1 MRLSLLRW
9 RPFRSILA
17 LTFAF
22 QALAVSAEFTEH
34 FTAKPGPEWTVIFGP
49 KSAASFTPSPEGL
62 LLQAEPRQIGLLKR
76 DIAEVGSDAAP
87 LSTSVQIKAQAG
99 TEGPM
104 SPGLFLYWD
113 NANYIFAKMNGD
125 GHLWTGSMSG
135 GNYREQVFYNIARER
150 AADGKK
156 WRDMYL
162 RMLLVS
168 RNAAFF
174 VGNDG
179 VNWQKVSETGRRP
192 GPAGKAPKLLIGRGW
207 SGEIGREAKPDL
219 ANDYYF
225 DGNKAL
231 IKTVFANLAVSDK
244 IEEPG
249 PPSAIVKGESWE
261 QTLAALEGSGIPRA
275 WSLLGPVP
283 AKAWDRKAMSPDLS
297 DDWSTPQKDSAGQ
310 PIKTASWVRGE
321 DDNDCYVDLAE
332 HVGQQSSTVGWAKSE
347 IQWPVNGEALLWFSS
362 GDPVSI
368 SVNNVPVYVDTEEPQ
383 ERRAVKDRCCV
394 PVGLSKGKNIVKIRV
409 RQSKGDWGFFLR
421 LERND
426 PGYRIRLLEK
436 MLEFFPNNTYWRAAQ
451 ARHEI
456 VRRYEDMLNFP
467 AALAACD
474 QALAVFA
481 ADDENRLRAF
491 ETKLRLLEFLRDYD
505 GLVKCADAYLAAF
518 PKALGSER
526 AMIAAMRGDV
536 LAGRADAAAERI
548 KRWIAGAESDRVV
561 LLYRVL
567 AGALQDAGNDD
578 RHCVVLDELSNQAA
592 VNVDDRV
599 SAAIESAVSRWEVER
614 RKIALG
620 KEMDNARLTQACQS
634 AAKALSLLPGGK
646 LPMPVQFAQEA
657 DADQKAGK
665 LERAIAGY
673 WGALLLAHGAS
684 DPDAAPW
691 LALNQAYTFPLPEK
705 DKDGKKI
712 EDPNLFKKAL
722 WKVVA
727 PKCGEPAWAGKWRFV
742 GFPIEGTA
750 TLRSNFGPETDSN
763 KADYGNNHKWVD
775 LDLDNEP
782 ELDVFRGNHEW
793 GIDLNRWK
801 GNANVGF
808 VARDF
813 EVAAAC
819 TPTLY
824 LGTVGAWFA
833 WLDGKPIGENSNVS
847 GYRLEA
853 ERLKLQLAPGKHRLL
868 LKIEAPPEGP
878 FAFRARISNEPE
890 VALHFLVQALVVRQ
904 FPRGL
909 LERKREIQWTT
920 EFTWAR
926 TPTDVPVA
934 IGLSLNDLYG
944 DNPWQRLDPI
954 AWMLDKMR
962 ESGEYSL
969 AAEISR
975 SLLRQTEFSGWY
987 GEKNRHVCD
996 IATRYF
1002 FALVGD
1008 GRAGTADGVLRD
1020 VANRYPEI
1028 TDAFF
1033 QAQTLRGSLRRDFGQ
1048 SQGAQ
1053 PFFEFVMREN
1063 PLSFKTQRN
1072 AVYGLEW
1079 ARSYRPERLLLDT
1092 SHEVQATL
1100 DAIRRQLG
1108 AGGADDVEKAMRNIN
1123 EILSSAPGSLSKV
1136 VDSPFYAQYVGV
1148 REYIRALLG
1157 SLPEATR
1164 DVYRK
1169 VVEVSSGQRL
1179 KTALLLSDVAALE
1192 VLANEFYYTP
1202 AALAARNRAGNLY
1215 MDRGQFAQAASM
1227 YQMLVREIRE
1237 GDAQATAMALA
1248 KLGRAQLADGQ
1259 SAAVERTIERLR
1271 KEYGSAQIVCAG
1283 QQLTGAQL
1291 ADRLKKDLDTHKNN
1305 AVRADD
1311 TQAFSA
1317 THMGG
1322 LARSGTFAG
1331 AAPEPGPIVWAHPL
1345 IPNAMLERT
1354 RGAFELDVRAH
1365 LPAYPVIADG
1375 RVYVGGLESIRAI
1388 ELGSGKILWTRSWP
1402 SGAPLF
1408 RGSFNGY
1415 PLSCP
1420 TVHSGGVYMRAIESG
1435 VSSLRCYAAE
1445 TGKLRWNTALVPE
1458 LKKVIWL
1465 SDPAIAYGLAIAIY
1479 LEPGDM
1485 NTHGVTAIDIETGR
1499 LRWKTNLVTGT
1510 TGIKTNEQYQ
1520 LSTLHL
1526 GPPAVDGGEVYVNT
1540 GISSLAAVNAFS
1552 GEVKWVT
1559 TYPRVQ
1565 FGDKRSGQSWTGYD
1579 LRMCTVKTL
1588 SRGPLSPIVSDD
1600 LIFAV
1605 PKDGGGLLAVERQT
1619 GTVRWNRDLF
1629 DARFI
1634 AGVADG
1640 NILLGDDTITAIN
1653 MTSGTVSWT
1662 YSLNGQSL
1670 YGQPLLAGGSLYL
1683 PGDHELQRID
1693 ARTGQRQASWPWDA
1707 RVGPLSN
1714 LVASGGHLVG
1724 IGAGTVAAMGPPGAK
1739 TAELPLFEAREL
1751 EADGKLEAAAERYG
1765 ALLSSKDSADVLQA
1779 LIARIRILQ
1788 RLNKKDEAL
1797 ATLEKIEQN
1806 GEELLS
1812 SHNGL
1817 WQVKK
1822 DVFARA
1828 LRTRLGGQS
1837 TEGVVPAGDLNGV
1850 LAFAWQLPVE
1860 NPRLSY
1866 PPTGPQDC
1874 FFVQS
1879 GSDMYCMR
1887 ISDKPEKLWQS
1898 YVGPG
1903 VTQMLTGNG
1912 VAAAVSDYR
1921 IALLDRATGEPL
1933 NELGP
1938 PVTTKRDKRRLE
1950 AKPFEDAA
1958 IGDTTL
1964 AAVSDGVLFAWDVAS
1979 GQNLWW
1985 KRLGGWKSVP
1995 ITGGLSVQGN
2005 HVLKVQSVRD
2015 ERRNEAGLYVLDA
2028 RSGADL
2034 DGNVLGNRAGAMT
2047 AAFSPDGQ
2055 RLVYRA
2061 DNNLFCIDIPQNK
2074 RLWQTSLPR
2083 LESRGGAFTF
2093 EGDTIRY
2100 QGSENGNGRWM
2111 VMWLNKNTGQEIP
2124 VNWVFPDGRREPR
2137 QRMQGVAFPVNGEH
2151 ICFTGDWSRTVS
2163 RVKVQGDKVE
2173 GVWTVD
2179 LPDPLWR
2186 DQMLLGAFSGKDRFH
2201 VVYVRYRGNQ
2211 EQFILRTF
2219 TWEGG
2224 QVIGE
2229 QVLPGS
2235 PLRLEDNTFQTWF
2248 IQRGNLFIYTAREG
2262 VFAFAASGETT
2273 AKVAENLRQE
2283 LNGENVTSSRRADAR
2298 RALGNLDSPG
2308 QMAFLSPQDIH
2319 IDGNLE
2325 EWKLTEPIVLDSRLN
2340 YTPLAEGANWGGKDD
2355 LSAKIYLGWNQEGVA
2370 VAVDVADDVLA
2381 PPQPGAELT
2390 SGDSI
2395 RVVIDSRTE
2404 SGPTLDRSEDFVA
2417 SLALV
2422 QGRSVLEQELGTN
2435 EDDSSA
2441 ARGRVLRA
2449 PNGKGY
2455 RYEMLIPWP
2464 VIRKDPGQRPGWLR
2478 ALQIGVAIYDDDG
2491 AGVKGA
2497 LELGAGTTTPYFVP
2511 QWLTPVALLDISHE
2525 KIERYRKVIDM
2536 VPGSDEA
2543 WRFLDLI
2550 LLSRRGANA
2559 DADRCTEL
2567 ERFITAH
2574 PECENT
2580 VRALG
2585 RLRALYAQQ
2594 PNSDANKKL
2603 TDMMTAA
2610 KVPSAMQQMVTG
2622 SALKIWVM
2630 PDAKNPPQMI
2640 MLQFIRGDGQW
2651 AWRAY
2656 WGSPSVDWGRD
2667 GTPERMNMGP
2677 IPKPGQWTEL
2687 TLFPSDFGM
2696 LGQELKGVAFTT
2708 FGGTTYFDRLSVRFQ
2723 GQEKVLMDDAPMDK
2737 ALFEGGRIKFVD
2749 NPKHDGAK
2757 SWTSERNNPNDML
2770 LNPYFRLSDGKAIAS
2785 FMDAAAKPP
2794 ATPDKEKL
2802 QSLYRNV
2809 AQLIQDTP
2817 EGLVFMQRVLDL
2829 HVGEG
2834 KVRETKCVDEL
2845 KNFLKTNSGTPNAAQ
2860 ILKMLHNFYAATGE
2874 KQPRAKCEELMQE
2887 LKLSRDVRRA
2897 YFAEFA
2903 PVWSEWQVL
2912 GPFAA
2917 MGERRGLDTLMEPEK
2932 AVDLNWKTVD
2942 ASGKDVGWKKISNL
2956 IDPTNKK
2963 PNWDPIVDLRKQLA
2977 VPKMVEQKGPYFAY
2991 AYTKFNVPSKRRA
3004 LLLFGAQDMVSIWL
3018 NGKRVVSE
3026 LETQAIKD
3034 KETADV
3040 QLRSGENEIL
3050 IKVGVPKDQ
3059 PLRFVFRLA
3068 EPDGKPFTD
3077 INNE

>member
-1 MRLSLLRW
+1 MRLSLLSP
-9 RPFRSILA
+9 RPFRSLFALLLA
-17 LTFAF
+17 LP
-22 QALAVSAEFTEH
+22 ALAFSAEFSDPL
-34 FTAKPGPEWTVIFGP
+34 TAKLGAEWTTIIGA
-49 KSAASFTPSPEGL
+49 KSAASFTPSAEGL
-62 LLQAEPRQIGLLKR
+62 LLQAEPRQVGLIKR
-76 DIAEVGSDAAP
+76 EIADVGTDAAP
-87 LSTSVQIKAQAG
+87 LSASVQIKAQWG

-113 NANYIFAKMNGD
+113 NANYIYIRLNGE
-125 GHLWTGSMSG
+125 GHLWTGSMAN
-135 GNYREQVFYNIARER
+135 GNYREQVYYNIAREKTV
-150 AADGKK
+150 DSKK
-156 WRDMYL
+156 WREMYVRL
-162 RMLLVS
+162 LLVS
-168 RNAAFF
+168 RNAAFM
-174 VGNDG
+174 VGTDG
-179 VNWQKVSETGRRP
+179 VNWQKVGESGRRP
-192 GPAGKAPKLLIGRGW
+192 GPAGKAPKVLIGRGW
-207 SGEIGREAKPDL
+207 SGEIGRDAKPDL
-219 ANDYYF
+219 ANDYYA
-225 DGNKAL
+225 DGNKTL
-231 IKTVFANLAVSDK
+231 IKTVFSNFVLSDK
-244 IEEPG
+244 VEQPG
-249 PPSAIVKGESWE
+249 APSTIAKGESWE
-261 QTLAALEGSGIPRA
+261 QTLGALEGAGIPRA

-283 AKAWDRKAMSPDLS
+283 AKAWDRKAMSPDLT
-297 DDWSTPQKDSAGQ
+297 DDWGTPQKDSAGQ
-310 PIKTASWVRGE
+310 PIKTGSWVRAE
-321 DDNDCYVDLAE
+321 DDNDSYVDLAE
-332 HVGQQSSTVGWAKSE
+332 HIGQASSTVGWAKSE

-368 SVNNVPVYVDTEEPQ
+368 SVNNMPVYVDTEEPQ

-394 PVGLSKGKNIVKIRV
+394 PVGLNKGKNVLKIRV
-409 RQSKGDWGFFLR
+409 RQSKGDWGFFMR

-436 MLEFFPNNTYWRAAQ
+436 MLEYFPSNTYWRSAQ

-474 QALAVFA
+474 QALSVFA
-481 ADDENRLRAF
+481 QDDENRLRVF

-505 GLVKCADAYLAAF
+505 AVVKSADAYLAAF

-526 AMIAAMRGDV
+526 AMIAALRGDV
-536 LAGRADAAAERI
+536 LAGRADAAAERV
-548 KRWIAGAESDRVV
+548 KRWVPGSESERIV

-567 AGALQDAGNDD
+567 AGAMQDSGNDD
-578 RHCVVLDELSNQAA
+578 RRFAILDELGAQAA
-592 VNVDDRV
+592 VSLDDRV
-599 SAAIESAVSRWEVER
+599 SSIIESAVCRWEFER
-614 RKIALG
+614 RKLVLG
-620 KEMDNARLTQACQS
+620 KEMDNARLAQACQS
-634 AAKALSLLPGGK
+634 AAKALSLLPAGK
-646 LPMPVQFAQEA
+646 SAMAAQFAQEA
-657 DADQKAGK
+657 EADQKAGK

-673 WGALLLAHGAS
+673 WGALLLAHTSS

-691 LALNQAYTFPLPEK
+691 LALNQAYSIALPEK

-712 EDPNLFKKAL
+712 EDPASFKKAL
-722 WKVVA
+722 WKIIT
-727 PKCGEPAWAGKWRFV
+727 PKCGDAAWAGKWRFV
-742 GFPIEGTA
+742 GFPIEGNA
-750 TLRSNFGPETDSN
+750 TLRSTFGPETDSN
-763 KADYGNNHKWVD
+763 KADYGNNRKWAD

-782 ELDVFRGNHEW
+782 ELDVYRGNHDW

-801 GNANVGF
+801 GNAQVGF

-813 EVAAAC
+813 DVAAAC

-824 LGTVGAWFA
+824 LGTCGAWFA
-833 WLDGKPIGENSNVS
+833 WLDGKLIGENSNVS

-868 LKIEAPPEGP
+868 LKLEAPPEGP

-890 VALHFLVQALVVRQ
+890 VALHLLVQALVARQ
-904 FPRGL
+904 FPRTL
-909 LERKREIQWTT
+909 AERKTEIHWTVN
-920 EFTWAR
+920 FTYQR

-934 IGLSLNDLYG
+934 IGEAINDLYG
-944 DNPWQRLDPI
+944 DAPWQRLDPI
-954 AWMLDKMR
+954 AWMTDKMR
-962 ESGEYSL
+962 ETGEYQL

-975 SLLRQTEFSGWY
+975 RLMRQVEFSGWY

-1008 GRAGTADGVLRD
+1008 GRAGLADEVLRD
-1020 VANRYPEI
+1020 ISNRYPEM

-1072 AVYGLEW
+1072 AVFGLEW

-1108 AGGADDVEKAMRNIN
+1108 AGGAEDIEKAMRNIN

-1169 VVEVSSGQRL
+1169 VVETSSGLRL
-1179 KTALLLSDVAALE
+1179 KTAMQLSDVAALE

-1202 AALAARNRAGNLY
+1202 AALVARNRAGNLY

-1227 YQMLVREIRE
+1227 YQMLLREIRA
-1237 GDAQATAMALA
+1237 GDAVATAMALA

-1259 SAAVERTIERLR
+1259 SANVERTIERLR
-1271 KEYGSAQIVCAG
+1271 KDFGSAQVSCGG
-1283 QQLTGAQL
+1283 QQLTGAQV
-1291 ADRLKKDLDTHKNN
+1291 ADRLKKDLDTHKTNS
-1305 AVRADD
+1305 VRADD
-1311 TQAFSA
+1311 AQAFSA

-1322 LARSGTFAG
+1322 LNRIGTFTG
-1331 AAPEPGPIVWAHPL
+1331 PAPEPGPVVWAHPL

-1375 RVYVGGLESIRAI
+1375 RVFVGGLESMRAI
-1388 ELGSGKILWTRSWP
+1388 ELASGKILWSRTWP

-1408 RGSFNGY
+1408 RNAFNGY
-1415 PLSCP
+1415 PISCP
-1420 TVHSGGVYMRAIESG
+1420 TVHSGAVYMRAIEG
-1435 VSSLRCYAAE
+1435 GLSSLRCYTADA
-1445 TGKLRWNTALVPE
+1445 GKLRWNTALVPE

-1465 SDPAIAYGLAIAIY
+1465 SDPAVAYGLAIAVY
-1479 LEPGDM
+1479 LEVGDM
-1485 NTHGVTAIDIETGR
+1485 NTHGVAAIDIETGR
-1499 LRWKTNLVTGT
+1499 LRWKTNLVTGN
-1510 TGIKTNEQYQ
+1510 TGIKTNELYQ

-1540 GISSLAAVNAFS
+1540 GVSSLAAVNAFS

-1565 FGDKRSGQSWTGYD
+1565 FGDKRAGNTYTGYD

-1588 SRGPLSPIVSDD
+1588 ARGPLSPIISDD
-1600 LIFAV
+1600 LVFAV
-1605 PKDGGGLLAVERQT
+1605 PKDGGGLLAIERQS

-1634 AGVADG
+1634 AGIADG
-1640 NILLGDDTITAIN
+1640 NLLLGDDTITAIN
-1653 MTSGTVSWT
+1653 LATGTVSWT
-1662 YSLNGQSL
+1662 YTLNGQSL
-1670 YGQPLLAGGSLYL
+1670 YGQPLLSGGSLYL
-1683 PGDHELQRID
+1683 PGERELQRID
-1693 ARTGQRQASWPWDA
+1693 AKTGLRQATWPWDA
-1707 RVGPLSN
+1707 RIGPLSN
-1714 LVASGGHLVG
+1714 FVASGPHLVG
-1724 IGAGTVAAMGPPGAK
+1724 IGAGTVAALGPPGAK

-1765 ALLSSKDSADVLQA
+1765 ALLSSNDSADVLQA
-1779 LIARIRILQ
+1779 LIARMRILQ

-1797 ATLEKIEQN
+1797 ATLEKIEQS
-1806 GEELLS
+1806 GGALLS

-1828 LRTRLGGQS
+1828 LRTRLGGQAAAD
-1837 TEGVVPAGDLNGV
+1837 TPPAGDLSGV

-1866 PPTGPQDC
+1866 PPSGPQDC
-1874 FFVQS
+1874 FYVQS

-1903 VTQMLTGNG
+1903 VTQMLTGTG
-1912 VAAAVSDYR
+1912 VAAAVSDFR

-1933 NELGP
+1933 KELGP
-1938 PVTTKRDKRRLE
+1938 PNPTKKDKRRLE

-1958 IGDTTL
+1958 IGENTL
-1964 AAVSDGVLFAWDVAS
+1964 AAVSDGTLFAWDVAS

-1985 KRLGGWKSVP
+1985 KRLGGWHSVP
-1995 ITGGLSVQGN
+1995 IMGGLSVQGN

-2028 RSGADL
+2028 RTGADL

-2061 DNNLFCIDIPQNK
+2061 DNNLFCIDVPQNK
-2074 RLWQTSLPR
+2074 RLWQNSLPR
-2083 LESRGGAFTF
+2083 LEARGGAFTY

-2111 VMWLNKNTGQEIP
+2111 VMWLNRDSGREIP
-2124 VNWVFPDGRREPR
+2124 VNWVFPDGHKEPR
-2137 QRMQGVAFPVNGEH
+2137 QRVQGIAFPVNGEH
-2151 ICFTGDWSRTVS
+2151 ICFSGDWMRTIS
-2163 RVKVQGDKVE
+2163 RVKAQGDKVE
-2173 GVWTVD
+2173 GIWTVD

-2186 DQMLLGAFSGKDRFH
+2186 DQMLLGAFSGRDRFH

-2211 EQFILRTF
+2211 EQFLLRTF

-2248 IQRGNLFIYTAREG
+2248 VQRGNIFIYTAREG
-2262 VFAFAASGETT
+2262 VFAFAASGDTS

-2283 LNGENVTSSRRADAR
+2283 LSADNLASTRRADAR
-2298 RALGNLDSPG
+2298 RALTNVDAPG

-2319 IDGNLE
+2319 IDGSLE
-2325 EWKLTEPIVLDSRLN
+2325 EWKLTEPIVLDDRLQ
-2340 YTPLAEGANWGGKDD
+2340 YTPLTEGANWGGKDD
-2355 LSAKIYLGWNQEGVA
+2355 LNAKIYLGWNQEGIA

-2404 SGPTLDRSEDFVA
+2404 SGPTLDRNEDFVA

-2422 QGRSVLEQELGTN
+2422 QGRSALEQELGSN
-2435 EDDSSA
+2435 EEGGSA
-2441 ARGRVLRA
+2441 VRGRVLRA

-2464 VIRKDPGQRPGWLR
+2464 MIRKDPGQRPGWLR
-2478 ALQIGVAIYDDDG
+2478 QLRLGVAIYDDDG

-2497 LELGAGTTTPYFVP
+2497 MELGAGTTSSYIVP

-2525 KIERYRKVIDM
+2525 KIDRYRKVIDL
-2536 VPGSDEA
+2536 VPGSEEA

-2550 LLSRRGANA
+2550 LLSRRGASA
-2559 DADRCTEL
+2559 DADRRAEL

-2574 PECENT
+2574 PDCENT

-2585 RLRALYAQQ
+2585 KLRALYAQE
-2594 PNSDANKKL
+2594 PSADANKKL

-2610 KVPSAMQQMVTG
+2610 KVPGGLQQMVTG
-2622 SALKIWVM
+2622 SALKLWVM

-2640 MLQFIRGDGQW
+2640 MLQLMRGDGAW

-2667 GTPERMNMGP
+2667 GTPERMNLGA

-2687 TLFPSDFGM
+2687 TLYPSDFGM
-2696 LGQELKGVAFTT
+2696 LGQDLKGLAFTT
-2708 FGGTTYFDRLSVRFQ
+2708 FGGTVYFDRLSVRFQ
-2723 GQEKVLMDDAPMDK
+2723 GQEKVLMDDAAMDK
-2737 ALFEGGRIKFVD
+2737 AQWEGGRIKFVD

-2757 SWTSERNNPNDML
+2757 SWTAERNNPNEML
-2770 LNPYFRLSDGKAIAS
+2770 LNPWFRLNDGKPIAS
-2785 FMDAAAKPP
+2785 FIDAAAKPP
-2794 ATPDKEKL
+2794 AAPDREK
-2802 QSLYRNV
+2802 QQALYRTV

-2817 EGLVFMQRVLDL
+2817 EGLAFLQRVLEL
-2829 HVGEG
+2829 HVGE
-2834 KVRETKCVDEL
+2834 TKTAKCLEEL
-2845 KNFLKTNSGTPNAAQ
+2845 KTFLKTNSQTPNSAQ
-2860 ILKMLHNFYAATGE
+2860 ILKMLHYFYQATGE
-2874 KQPRAKCEELMQE
+2874 KAPRAKCEELMQE
-2887 LKLSRDVRRA
+2887 YKLSRDVRRA

-2912 GPFAA
+2912 GPFSAIG
-2917 MGERRGLDTLMEPEK
+2917 GERRGLDTVMEPEK

-2956 IDPTNKK
+2956 VDPITKK
-2963 PNWDPIVDLRKQLA
+2963 PNGDPIIDLRKHLG

-2991 AYTKFNVPSKRRA
+2991 AYTKFSVPSKRRA
-3004 LLLFGAQDMVSIWL
+3004 LMLFAAQDMVSIWL
-3018 NGKRVVSE
+3018 NGKRVVNE
-3026 LETQAIKD
+3026 LETYAQKD
-3034 KETADV
+3034 KEAFDV

-3059 PLRFVFRLA
+3059 QLKFVFRLA